1 MTTATQLDIHR
12 IGAKLFAD
20 DPAAVRAEPFIAIFH
35 RWIQARDL
43 DGVPIDV
50 ADYKH
55 VPDGPGVMLISHEAD
70 RAVDFAD
77 GRPGVI
83 YQRKRDLDGP
93 LEERLALV
101 LRQAD
106 ATADRLEGE
115 ADAGGV
121 RFGRDEIEFR
131 FHDRRH
137 APNSDE
143 GEAAVRPALEAALA
157 SARPG
162 RTATI
167 ARMDDHP
174 RAPLTLRVTLS

>member
-1 MTTATQLDIHR
+1 MTTATQVDTHR
-12 IGAKLFAD
+12 IGAKLFAA
-20 DPAAVRAEPFIAIFH
+20 DPAAVRAEPLIAIFH

-70 RAVDFAD
+70 RALDFAD

-93 LEERLALV
+93 LQERIAQV

-106 ATADRLEGE
+106 ATADRLEAE
-115 ADAGGV
+115 PDAGGV
-121 RFGRDEIEFR
+121 RFSRDEIEVR
-131 FHDRRH
+131 FHDRR
-137 APNSDE
+137 AVPNDDA
-143 GEAAVRPALEAALA
+143 GLALVRPALEAALA
-157 SARPG
+157 DARPG
-162 RTATI
+162 RKATI

-174 RAPLTLRVTLS
+174 RAPLTLRVTLT